1 MALVT
6 CVGLAVQDLVFTM
19 DMPVLSGEKNFAS
32 SLHAVGGGP
41 AANAAVAIACLGGR
55 SSLVTALGR
64 DAIGDEVITELSMY
78 GVDCEQ
84 VRRVDAPSPLS
95 AVIIE
100 QDGDRTIVNR
110 TDPALWSQA
119 TPPTPDDIAGSDAV
133 LVDVRWIEGA
143 MIASRIAAQLD
154 IPCVVDVDLTDEYVP
169 DELFAMA
176 THLVFSQP
184 AFEQR
189 AWSASETSVASLAQQ
204 TGSFVGVTLGSDG
217 LVWSADGTPR
227 RTKAFPV
234 EAVDTLG
241 AGDVFHGAFA
251 LGVAHGHDVDDIVRT
266 SSAAAALK
274 CSRAGGRVG
283 FPSDA
288 DVTAYLEEHE
298 RWN

>member
-1 MALVT
+1 MTLVT

-19 DMPVLSGEKNFAS
+19 DVPVLSGEKNFAS

-78 GVDCEQ
+78 GVECEH

-110 TDPALWSQA
+110 TDPEVWAQA

-143 MIASRIAAQLD
+143 VIASRIAAQMG
-154 IPCVVDVDLTDEYVP
+154 IPCVVDVDLTDEWVP
-169 DELFAMA
+169 DELLAMA

-189 AWSASETSVASLAQQ
+189 AWSASEQAVASLARQ

-217 LVWSADGTPR
+217 VVWSADGTPR
-227 RTKAFPV
+227 RTPAFPV
-234 EAVDTLG
+234 DAVDTLG

-251 LGVAHGHDVDDIVRT
+251 LGVAHGRDVDDIVRR

-288 DVTAYLEEHE
+288 DVATYLEEHE